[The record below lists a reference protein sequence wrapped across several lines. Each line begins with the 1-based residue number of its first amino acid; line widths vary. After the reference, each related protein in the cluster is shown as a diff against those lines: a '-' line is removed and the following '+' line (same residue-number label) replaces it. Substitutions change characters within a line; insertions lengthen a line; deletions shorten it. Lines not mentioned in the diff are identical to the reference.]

1 MVGPGLGYDAMI
13 TGDHIA
19 ARSQGVA
26 PGEID
31 PSGMF

>member
-13 TGDHIA
+13 TGDHIPS
-19 ARSQGVA
+19 RERTEVCD
-26 PGEID
+26 ID

>member
-1 MVGPGLGYDAMI
+1 MI

-19 ARSQGVA
+19 SRPQDAA